1 MSKEV
6 SKTGSEG
13 PKENPGGDNGSGQ
26 RNRIKVVIRYQE
38 TTVPVEATIH
48 ESVKALLEAAIK
60 ATGNESV
67 PKERFQ
73 LKLDGKV
80 LDPNGKVEDY
90 PIKEGTVL
98 VLVLIAGG
106 GGNCAHSTWVI

>member
-6 SKTGSEG
+6 SKTGPDGSKG
-13 PKENPGGDNGSGQ
+13 NQGGDNGNGQ
-26 RNRIKVVIRYQE
+26 GNRITVTVRYQE
-38 TTVPVEATIH
+38 TTVPVEANIH
-48 ESVKALLEAAIK
+48 ESIMALLVAAIK

-73 LKLDGKV
+73 LKLDGQV
-80 LDPNGKVEDY
+80 LDTKLKVEDY
-90 PIKEGTVL
+90 PIKNGTVL

-106 GGNCAHSTWVI
+106 GGNSILIIPAI